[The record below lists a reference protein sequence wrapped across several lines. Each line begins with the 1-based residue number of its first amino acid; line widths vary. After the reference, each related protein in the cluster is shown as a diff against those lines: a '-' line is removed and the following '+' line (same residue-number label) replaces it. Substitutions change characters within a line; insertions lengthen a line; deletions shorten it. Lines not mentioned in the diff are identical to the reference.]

1 MFDNSF
7 NNLVLVS
14 ESSNKET
21 SETKPNSFSYI

>member
-1 MFDNSF
+1 M
-7 NNLVLVS
+7 VS